1 MGPQPAIT
9 STNGGTAP
17 DPTLALG
24 GIPQQE
30 PAGSRRN
37 ILKSVGFIRGMVN
50 ASCNPIGHSWEPCCA
65 LDAFGLERYYRK
77 LGFVDRP
84 HLNW

>member
-1 MGPQPAIT
+1 MRVAIL
-9 STNGGTAP
+9 SDIHGN
-17 DPTLALG
+17 LA
-24 GIPQQE
+24 
-30 PAGSRRN
+30 
-37 ILKSVGFIRGMVN
+37 
-50 ASCNPIGHSWEPCCA
+50 A